1 MSLSIELINLQTE
14 VFQRIKEMFAN
25 ADEIDED
32 CLNSSD
38 CFVGEMTEEHYEDA
52 IDDIVDEEVDEDY
65 KEELMEMVSYDD
77 YINWLNK

>member
-1 MSLSIELINLQTE
+1 MSPPSMELINLQNE
-14 VFQRIKEMFAN
+14 VFRLIQEMFEN
-25 ADEIDED
+25 DEYSDEH
-32 CLNSSD
+32 
-38 CFVGEMTEEHYEDA
+38 FVGEMTEEHYEDA